1 MFASEIINDLPKST
15 ETKNMKKN
23 LLTLATILT
32 IGFFTNSTIAQSTTK
47 SELTNATASAHL
59 VQPML
64 LVETNGLDFGTI
76 LLKDDVA
83 GKFLL
88 TPDSS
93 VDGVLTVTEGG
104 NSAATVGGHK
114 AKVGLYT
121 VKGSKHS
128 GYAVTLPST
137 ITVNST
143 GDATNDQMTI
153 DNLKLYFSS
162 TSKIDTA
169 GKLDNKGDDTFK
181 LGGTLNIGAEQGDG
195 LYAGTFTISV
205 DYN

>member
-1 MFASEIINDLPKST
+1 
-15 ETKNMKKN
+15 MKKN

-32 IGFFTNSTIAQSTTK
+32 IGFFTNSTVAQSTTK

-59 VQPML
+59 VQPMIL
-64 LVETNGLDFGTI
+64 EETNGLDFGTI
-76 LLKDDVA
+76 LLTDKLA

-88 TPDSS
+88 TPDASD
-93 VDGVLTVTEGG
+93 DGVLTVTEGG
-104 NSAATVGGHK
+104 NSAASVGGHK

-143 GDATNDQMTI
+143 GSANIDEMTI

-169 GKLDNKGDDTFK
+169 GKLDKKGDDTFK
-181 LGGTLNIGAEQGDG
+181 LGGTLNIGADQGDG

>member
-1 MFASEIINDLPKST
+1 
-15 ETKNMKKN
+15 MKKN
-23 LLTLATILT
+23 LFTLAAILT
-32 IGFFTNSTIAQSTTK
+32 IGFFTNNTIAQTTK

-64 LVETNGLDFGTI
+64 LEQTNGLDFGTI
-76 LLKDDVA
+76 LLTDALA
-83 GKFLL
+83 GKFVL
-88 TPDSS
+88 TPDAS

-114 AKVGLYT
+114 AKVGLYK

-128 GYAVTLPST
+128 GYAVTLPSS
-137 ITVNST
+137 IIVEST
-143 GDATNDQMTI
+143 GDTATDQMTI

-162 TSKIDTA
+162 AVKIDTA

-181 LGGTLNIGAEQGDG
+181 LGGTLNIDASQADG